1 MIRESLKE
9 SPMKLFRAVYRKQNC
24 KECNLDLYARSLS
37 DATFHAAELIPQG
50 SSLLH
55 VFHNPDW

>member
-1 MIRESLKE
+1 
-9 SPMKLFRAVYRKQNC
+9 MKLFRAVYRRPNC

-37 DATFHAAELIPQG
+37 DATVHAAELIPQD
-50 SSLLH
+50 SQLLH